1 MDVRIC
7 AHGTL
12 SEGALSELVGFEER
26 FDGAG
31 VELRGTVVDQPDLI
45 GLLGRLRRC
54 GLAIRDVEV
63 VPGPGTPADQKPPA
77 RLTPAVA
84 RFEFR
89 GHVASLLRLVL
100 EDAQLSE
107 DAART
112 TLEVPLPNDGDSF
125 FEVLAR
131 LEHLALEI
139 REVHV
144 HGVPKWDGERVG

>member
-1 MDVRIC
+1 MQVRIC
-7 AHGTL
+7 ARGTL
-12 SEGALSELVGFEER
+12 SEGARSELVGFEER
-26 FDGAG
+26 SDGAG
-31 VELRGTVVDQPDLI
+31 VELRGSVVDQPDLI

-63 VPGPGTPADQKPPA
+63 IPGPGASGCKKPPA
-77 RLTPAVA
+77 RLTAAVA

-89 GHVASLLRLVL
+89 GRVAGLLRLVL
-100 EDAQLSE
+100 EDAQLCE

-112 TLEVPLPNDGDSF
+112 TLEVPLRDDGDAF

-131 LEHLALEI
+131 LEQLALEI

-144 HGVPKWDGERVG
+144 HGVPDCGSEGVG